1 RHRPGTLTSSSTT
14 SAVCEARTP
23 SLRNFCP
30 CDRPLVPGGMM
41 KLACPLLPNAG
52 STEATTT
59 WTSAMPPF
67 VAHALVPF
75 STHSSVASRYTAL
88 VLIAPTSL
96 PASGSDE
103 QNAPSL
109 TSPGPPNICGSHSPI
124 CSGVP
129 LLLTATAARQLPVS
143 DSPMPASP
151 QKISSNA
158 TGVPSPVGSNHCVP
172 KKSSEYR

>member
-1 RHRPGTLTSSSTT
+1 
-14 SAVCEARTP
+14 TP
-23 SLRNFCP
+23 CLRNFWP
-30 CDRPLVPGGMM
+30 WDRPLVPGGTMNE
-41 KLACPLLPNAG
+41 ACPRLPSAG

-59 WTSAMPPF
+59 CTSAMPPF

-75 STHSSVASRYTAL
+75 STHSSVAGEYTAL
-88 VLIAPTSL
+88 VLIAATSL

-109 TSPGPPNICGSHSPI
+109 MSPGLPNICGSHSPI

-129 LLLTATAARQLPVS
+129 LPLTATAARQLPVS
-143 DSPMPASP
+143 ARPSPASP

-158 TGVPSPVGSNHCVP
+158 TGVAIPLDSNHWVA
-172 KKSSEYR
+172 KKS